1 MLREAIAV
9 TSAKHD
15 LRRCRAILRLVHVT
29 GKVQMT
35 YGLLRRMNQDAQGRW
50 QRVMRALL
58 LILAALVVLLAT
70 LLATL
75 TGFNGRLLYLVLVL
89 CAAFAV
95 TEILP
100 ALSWLLQRR
109 LFVEPFRYEVSTSG
123 IDIQTAS
130 SRTQIDWSG
139 ITRIR
144 RRRHTWLLKYG
155 MSQIPVPR
163 AAFSPEDQRI
173 VDDFI
178 VRRLE
183 FAG

>member
-1 MLREAIAV
+1 M
-9 TSAKHD
+9 
-15 LRRCRAILRLVHVT
+15 T
-29 GKVQMT
+29 GEVQMT
-35 YGLLRRMNQDAQGRW
+35 YGLLRRMSQDAQGRW
-50 QRVMRALL
+50 QRVMRMLL
-58 LILAALVVLLAT
+58 LALAALVVLVAT

-95 TEILP
+95 TELLP
-100 ALSWLLQRR
+100 VLSWLLQRR
-109 LFVEPFRYEVSTSG
+109 LFVEPFQYGVSTSG
-123 IDIQTAS
+123 VDIQTAS
-130 SRTQIDWSG
+130 SRTQIDWAG

-178 VRRLE
+178 IGRPE

>member
-1 MLREAIAV
+1 M
-9 TSAKHD
+9 
-15 LRRCRAILRLVHVT
+15 T
-29 GKVQMT
+29 GEVQMT
-35 YGLLRRMNQDAQGRW
+35 YGLLRRISQDAQGRW

-58 LILAALVVLLAT
+58 LALTALAVLLAT

-75 TGFNGRLLYLVLVL
+75 TGFDGRLLYLVLLL

-95 TEILP
+95 TELLP
-100 ALSWLLQRR
+100 ALGWLLQRR

-123 IDIQTAS
+123 VDIQTAS

-144 RRRHTWLLKYG
+144 PRRHTWLLKYG

-178 VRRLE
+178 VRRPE

>member
-1 MLREAIAV
+1 V
-9 TSAKHD
+9 Y
-15 LRRCRAILRLVHVT
+15 VT
-29 GKVQMT
+29 GELQMT

-50 QRVMRALL
+50 QRVWRTLL
-58 LILAALVVLLAT
+58 LAIAALAVLLAT

-95 TEILP
+95 TELLP
-100 ALSWLLQRR
+100 ILSWLLQRS
-109 LFVEPFRYEVSTSG
+109 LFVEPFRYVVSTSG
-123 IDIQTAS
+123 VDIQTAS
-130 SRTQIDWSG
+130 SRTQIDCSG

-178 VRRLE
+178 AGRPE

>member
-1 MLREAIAV
+1 
-9 TSAKHD
+9 
-15 LRRCRAILRLVHVT
+15 
-29 GKVQMT
+29 MT
-35 YGLLRRMNQDAQGRW
+35 YGLLRRMSQDAQGRR
-50 QRVMRALL
+50 QRVTRTLL
-58 LILAALVVLLAT
+58 LALAALAVLLT
-70 LLATL
+70 TL

-95 TEILP
+95 TELLP
-100 ALSWLLQRR
+100 VLSWLLQRS

-123 IDIQTAS
+123 VHIQTAS
-130 SRTQIDWSG
+130 SQTQIDWSG

-178 VRRLE
+178 VRRPE

>member
-1 MLREAIAV
+1 
-9 TSAKHD
+9 
-15 LRRCRAILRLVHVT
+15 
-29 GKVQMT
+29 
-35 YGLLRRMNQDAQGRW
+35 
-50 QRVMRALL
+50 
-58 LILAALVVLLAT
+58 VLLT
-70 LLATL
+70 TL

-95 TEILP
+95 TELLP
-100 ALSWLLQRR
+100 VLSWLLQRS

-123 IDIQTAS
+123 VDIQTAS

-178 VRRLE
+178 VRRPE

>member
-1 MLREAIAV
+1 M
-9 TSAKHD
+9 
-15 LRRCRAILRLVHVT
+15 HVT
-29 GKVQMT
+29 GEVQMT
-35 YGLLRRMNQDAQGRW
+35 YGLLRRMSQDALGRW
-50 QRVMRALL
+50 QRVMRTLL
-58 LILAALVVLLAT
+58 LALAALAVLLAT

-75 TGFNGRLLYLVLVL
+75 TGFNGRLLYVVLML

-95 TEILP
+95 TELLP
-100 ALSWLLQRR
+100 VLSWLLQRS

-123 IDIQTAS
+123 VDIQTAS

-163 AAFSPEDQRI
+163 AAFAPEDQRI